1 VKPVELLVA
10 TKNVKKLSEIREL
23 LRGLP
28 VKLTSL
34 ADYPLAPRVIEN
46 GSTFAENA
54 KKKALKIAAFSGKP
68 TIGEDSG
75 LCVDALDGAPGV
87 RSARF
92 SGSGKD
98 DEANNRKLL
107 RLLKDVRP
115 SGRGAGYVCAVA
127 IVDKDGLLAVVEG
140 ACRGRIALRPA
151 GKSGFGYDPLFLIP
165 RYAKTFAE
173 LGEKVKHT
181 MSHRYRALKKAA
193 PVLRRYIEKQSIA
206 DRP

>member
-1 VKPVELLVA
+1 MKRVELLVA
-10 TKNVKKLSEIREL
+10 TKNAKKLSEIREL

-34 ADYPLAPRVIEN
+34 SDYPRAPRIVEN
-46 GSTFAENA
+46 GRTFAENA
-54 KKKALKIAAFSGKP
+54 KKKALKTAAFSGKL
-68 TIGEDSG
+68 TVGEDSG

-107 RLLKDVRP
+107 RLLKEVKP

-127 IVDKDGLLAVVEG
+127 IADKNGLLAVVEG
-140 ACRGRIALRPA
+140 TCRGRIALEPA

-165 RYAKTFAE
+165 CYSKTFAE

-181 MSHRYRALKKAA
+181 MSHRYRALKKVA
-193 PVLRRYIEKQSIA
+193 PVLRRYIRKQSVV
-206 DRP
+206 

>member
-1 VKPVELLVA
+1 MKPVELLVA
-10 TKNVKKLSEIREL
+10 TKNAKKLSEIGEL

-34 ADYPLAPRVIEN
+34 ADYPLAPRIIEN
-46 GSTFAENA
+46 GATFAENA
-54 KKKALKIAAFSGKP
+54 KKKALKIAAFSEKL
-68 TIGEDSG
+68 TVGEDSG
-75 LCVDALDGAPGV
+75 LCVDALDDAPGV

-107 RLLKDVRP
+107 RLLKDVKP

-127 IVDKDGLLAVVEG
+127 IADKDGLLAVVEG
-140 ACRGRIALRPA
+140 TCRGRIALQPA

-193 PVLRRYIEKQSIA
+193 PVLRRCIERRRS
-206 DRP
+206 